1 MVVDVNKEQLTLNK
15 LICEKKETIIVQG
28 DMIVPD
34 AKPDILNTIDT
45 SGITSVYKKEV
56 SDGKIRID
64 GNINIYIM
72 YLADNSEDKIRGLN
86 TNLDFS
92 ENFVIPECKSEMKA
106 VLETNIK
113 MIECKV
119 LNGRKINV
127 RATVETKVKVFA
139 SEETSVI
146 SEINNCNIQ
155 TLKPTYKI
163 NALVG
168 AGETKTYLKETM
180 TIDNTDNLAEILK
193 ANVNLI
199 DKDIKVSYNKILAK
213 AEAEIEIMYLTED
226 NRVCTTSGKLPIVG
240 FVDVQNV
247 SEDNICDSSFE
258 IRNIIIKPNSIEEHS
273 IYIEMEIEIS
283 CQSYEE
289 KELSIIEDLYSI
301 CSNLNYTKNTVRTMA
316 NKCKRKEM
324 LSVREKINVPEVAD
338 NRIINVDVVPIIQE
352 ENKMGTR
359 VRYQGE
365 LSLTITYVDNSSI
378 GVSSKNV
385 RVPFDFTVNDIDVP
399 ENSNLNTEMEVKS
412 KDFIVQS
419 GGEINCN
426 VDVEFGMDR
435 YDDVQLDIIEAVN
448 EEDLDDEQDYSV
460 VIYVV
465 KPGDTLWKI
474 AKQFKSTVDDIARV
488 NGIEDSNVIRAGEKL
503 YIPKTV
509 RSRVSLV

>member
-1 MVVDVNKEQLTLNK
+1 MVGDANKEQLTLNK

-45 SGITSVYKKEV
+45 SGIISIYKKEV
-56 SDGKIRID
+56 MDGKVRID

-72 YLADNSEDKIRGLN
+72 YLADNSEDKIRGIN

-113 MIECKV
+113 LIECKV

-127 RATVETKVKVFA
+127 KATVETRVKVFA

-146 SEINNCNIQ
+146 SDISNCNIQ

-163 NALVG
+163 NTLVG
-168 AGETKTYLKETM
+168 AGEAKTYLKETM
-180 TIDNTDNLAEILK
+180 MIDNADNLAEILK
-193 ANVNLI
+193 ANVNLV

-226 NRVCTTSGKLPIVG
+226 NRVNTKTCKLPIVG
-240 FVDVQNV
+240 FVDIQNV
-247 SEDNICDSSFE
+247 SEDNICDSEFE
-258 IRNIIIKPNSIEEHS
+258 IKNIIIKPNSIEEHS
-273 IYIEMEIEIS
+273 VYIEMEIEIS
-283 CQSYEE
+283 CRSYEE
-289 KELSIIEDLYSI
+289 KEISIIEDLYSI
-301 CSNLNYTKNTVRTMA
+301 CNNLSFTKNTVRTMA
-316 NKCKRKEM
+316 NKCKRKET
-324 LSVREKINVPEVAD
+324 LSVREKINVPEIGD

-352 ENKMGTR
+352 ENRMNTR
-359 VRYQGE
+359 VKYQGE
-365 LSLTITYVDNSSI
+365 LSLTITYIDNSSI
-378 GVSSKNV
+378 GVSNKNV
-385 RVPFDFTVNDIDVP
+385 KVPFDFTVDNINVP
-399 ENSNLNTEMEVKS
+399 ENARLDTQMEVKS

-419 GGEINCN
+419 GGDINCN

-435 YDDVQLDIIEAVN
+435 YDDVQLDIIDEIN
-448 EEDLDDEQDYSV
+448 EEDMQDEQDYSV
-460 VIYVV
+460 IIYVV

-488 NGIEDSNVIRAGEKL
+488 NGIEDANRIQVGEKL

-509 RSRVSLV
+509 RARAS